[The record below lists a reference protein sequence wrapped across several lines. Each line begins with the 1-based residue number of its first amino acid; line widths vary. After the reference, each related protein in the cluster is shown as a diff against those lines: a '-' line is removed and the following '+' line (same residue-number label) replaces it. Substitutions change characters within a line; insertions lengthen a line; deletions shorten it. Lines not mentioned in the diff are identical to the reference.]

1 VVIRAFVIKDDL
13 AIRAEEILGCDP
25 SQSAMRGHGVGI
37 ARALIGIGL
46 VMLGHRFVSVP
57 PVPSRRGRM
66 RKFVTMGS
74 RSIIDRNSQEM

>member
-1 VVIRAFVIKDDL
+1 VVLRAFVIKDDL

-25 SQSAMRGHGVGI
+25 SHSALRGHGVGI
-37 ARALIGIGL
+37 AGAFIGIGL

-57 PVPSRRGRM
+57 PVSCLRRRM

-74 RSIIDRNSQEM
+74 AVDY